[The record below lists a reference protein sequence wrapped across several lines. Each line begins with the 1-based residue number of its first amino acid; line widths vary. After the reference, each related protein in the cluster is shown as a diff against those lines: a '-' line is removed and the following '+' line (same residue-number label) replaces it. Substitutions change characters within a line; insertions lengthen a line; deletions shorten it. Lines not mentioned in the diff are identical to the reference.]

1 MQDNS
6 NFESTLI
13 KYGLDVGFMLSGFFG
28 ALLLALRSKGQKI
41 STTIATILAGTACA
55 NYLTPLV
62 INLIPDSLKED
73 AKYGIAFMMGF
84 AGLKGL
90 EIIINKAVEYF
101 KAKKIKIDIEM

>member
-1 MQDNS
+1 MQESN

-41 STTIATILAGTACA
+41 STSIATVLAGTACA
-55 NYLTPLV
+55 NYLTPIV
-62 INLIPDSLKED
+62 INLMPETLKE

-90 EIIINKAVEYF
+90 ELIINKVVTYIQS
-101 KAKKIKIDIEM
+101 KKIKIDIEM

>member
-41 STTIATILAGTACA
+41 STTIATVLAGTACA

-62 INLIPDSLKED
+62 INMMPDAFKD
-73 AKYGIAFMMGF
+73 AKYGMAFMMGF

-90 EIIINKAVEYF
+90 ELIINKIVAYI

>member
-41 STTIATILAGTACA
+41 STTIATVLAGTACA

-62 INLIPDSLKED
+62 INMMPDDFKD
-73 AKYGIAFMMGF
+73 AKYGMAFMMGF

-90 EIIINKAVEYF
+90 ELIINKIVAYI
-101 KAKKIKIDIEM
+101 KAKKIKIDIEV